1 MHSAK
6 CLTKKK
12 YSSLSCFFKQQLQR
26 LRNEAN
32 KINKLNG
39 QLRLAIKSE
48 SDVVP
53 HVRLVNSR
61 EEIGNFWR
69 IFNLIYPSDQKKFKE
84 KWFAVWTNAQRAN
97 VSSVGHFILFAA

>member
-6 CLTKKK
+6 CLTKKNTHHFPV
-12 YSSLSCFFKQQLQR
+12 SSNSKLQR

-39 QLRLAIKSE
+39 RLRLAIKSE

-53 HVRLVNSR
+53 HVRLVNSK
-61 EEIGNFWR
+61 EEIANFWR

-84 KWFAVWTNAQRAN
+84 KMV
-97 VSSVGHFILFAA
+97 